1 MMLLI
6 ILLLLSAGLNFI
18 LIFLLVKKYD
28 EAKLN
33 IVPAEGPDGEAI
45 EYFELHKSH
54 PLLY

>member
-6 ILLLLSAGLNFI
+6 IFLLLSAGLNLI

-45 EYFELHKSH
+45 EYFELNKSH